1 MPLAP
6 FALLSSTSMSASPS
20 SRSRSAVEPEGGS
33 EEALARDVEAAQAG
47 NVRAFERLYRAHAG
61 RVYALCLRIS
71 ADPVRAEVLTQDAF
85 VRAWERL
92 GSFRP
97 LASVKD
103 RSFGAWLR
111 QLAVNVVLGD
121 LRSSARRTRRIAL
134 TDDDAVLDGAS
145 PPPAHGERLDLE
157 RAIATLPEGARAV
170 FVLHDVEG
178 YGHGEIASLMGI
190 AEGTSKAHL
199 HRAREKL
206 KEVLR

>member
-1 MPLAP
+1 VKPESAP
-6 FALLSSTSMSASPS
+6 
-20 SRSRSAVEPEGGS
+20 
-33 EEALARDVEAAQAG
+33 EEALDRDVHAAQRG
-47 NVRAFERLYRAHAG
+47 DVQAFERLYRAHAG

-71 ADPVRAEVLTQDAF
+71 ADPVRAEHLTQDAF
-85 VRAWERL
+85 VRAWEQL

-97 LASVKD
+97 LASAKE

-111 QLAVNVVLGD
+111 RLAVNVVLGE
-121 LRSSARRTRRIAL
+121 LRASARRTRRVAS
-134 TDDDAVLDGAS
+134 TDDEEILDGAA

-199 HRAREKL
+199 RKAREKL
-206 KEVLR
+206 KEALR